1 MNKRVEGSG
10 ATGEARGAGRQLDFL
25 RRAKERIGKAEKVRI
40 FFPDGLKHP
49 EGDRGRF
56 TIIPAPPGLTD
67 VMTEAHVH
75 PDSNPI

>member
-10 ATGEARGAGRQLDFL
+10 ATGEAGGARRQLDFL

-49 EGDRGRF
+49 EGDQ
-56 TIIPAPPGLTD
+56 LLLDSD
-67 VMTEAHVH
+67 VTTEAHVY